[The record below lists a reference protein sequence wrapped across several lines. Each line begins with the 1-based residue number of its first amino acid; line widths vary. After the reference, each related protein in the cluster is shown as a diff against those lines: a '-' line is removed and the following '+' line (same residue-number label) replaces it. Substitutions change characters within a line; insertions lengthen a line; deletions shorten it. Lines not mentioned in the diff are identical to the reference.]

1 MERISVVIATR
12 NRRDLLLQTLER
24 MRAAYP
30 GVPLIV
36 VDNGSDDGT
45 PRAVRFRYP
54 GVQLIEAHEN
64 LGSYARTLGV
74 RQAQTDFVAFC
85 DDDTCWDDLALHR
98 AVEIFD
104 RHPRLAL
111 LCGKLLVAPDM
122 RVDGVCKIMERSP
135 LPREGDMPGPPV
147 MGFLAGAAVVR
158 RTPFLTAGG
167 FHRRYGIGGEEE
179 LLAIDLV
186 QLGWRLCYVD
196 DIVAYHAP
204 ARGGRDP
211 YRRRATQLRNRLWTA
226 WLRRPLYDAAAITC
240 RTVARNAGDRA
251 TWTALREAMNG
262 LSWVRRER
270 QVCNGSVR
278 AQLRMLE

>member
-1 MERISVVIATR
+1 MVIATR

-24 MRAAYP
+24 MRAVYP
-30 GVPLIV
+30 EVPLIV

-45 PRAVRFRYP
+45 PRAVRFRCP
-54 GVQLIEAHEN
+54 DVRMIEAHEN
-64 LGSYARTLGV
+64 LGSYARTLGA
-74 RQAQTDFVAFC
+74 REAQTEYVAFC
-85 DDDTCWDDLALHR
+85 DDDTHWDRHAFGR
-98 AVEIFD
+98 AVELFEQ
-104 RHPRLAL
+104 HPRLAL
-111 LCGKLLVAPDM
+111 VCGKML
-122 RVDGVCKIMERSP
+122 VDGGTDAMAQSP
-135 LPREGDMPGPPV
+135 R
-147 MGFLAGAAVVR
+147 FIAGAAVVR
-158 RTPFLTAGG
+158 RAPFLAAGG

-186 QLGWRLCYVD
+186 QMGWRLRYVD
-196 DIVAYHAP
+196 DIVTYHLP
-204 ARGGRDP
+204 TTSARVP

-270 QVCNGSVR
+270 RVITGTVR
-278 AQLRMLE
+278 AQLRMHE